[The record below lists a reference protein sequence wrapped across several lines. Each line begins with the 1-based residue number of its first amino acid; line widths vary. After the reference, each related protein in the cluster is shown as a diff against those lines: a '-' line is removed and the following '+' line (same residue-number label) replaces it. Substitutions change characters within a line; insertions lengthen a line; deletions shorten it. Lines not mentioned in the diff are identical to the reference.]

1 MAGIPIGNGIEI
13 NYPLGPDHKF
23 NVGGAAST
31 YATKDGSTG
40 IPDYFRYEG
49 MPVWAKEDGVWNKY
63 ILSADLVTWIAD
75 IGGLTEAEVIAIA
88 DSAVFT
94 HTQLENPHG
103 TTAEDINTISHGTVE
118 SALGDVRTTADN
130 AASSISDHLLDKN
143 DPHEITASQVETD
156 DVNNSVQDYIDDF
169 IGDIAAKAN
178 QTDFTDH
185 QASANPHVNLLAANV
200 KTEDTGVSVQAALNT
215 VEGAVTAIN
224 TLDKLTGSAAEISSG
239 DINVKKAIYFTAA
252 AEVTQ
257 QTNLV
262 FTNKNILRLKV
273 TGDIT
278 LNIVGGRTTG
288 QYWLILKFEANAVV
302 SFNSAFVSG
311 LNPITGF
318 AGSTMFLQGIFY
330 DSKFHLIK
338 SQVFDFTLTYYYGT
352 SPDAAVLEAEVLA
365 TTARTDN
372 SPDKLSIPF
381 MMTEYA
387 FLWLVAPIIFPYMYK
402 KEVIG
407 GYYLITDNMF
417 VTPITVNSVS
427 CYLYISKVKTK
438 VDTLEFSLTNQA

>member
-23 NVGGAAST
+23 NVGGASST
-31 YATKDGSTG
+31 YATKDGATG

-63 ILSADLVTWIAD
+63 ILSADLVTWIPD

-103 TTAEDINTISHGTVE
+103 TTAEDINAEGFGTVLQGLQDLR
-118 SALGDVRTTADN
+118 STADG

-169 IGDIAAKAN
+169 LADIAAKAN
-178 QTDFTDH
+178 QSDFTAH
-185 QASANPHVNLLAANV
+185 EASANPHANLLAANV
-200 KTEDTGVSVQAALNT
+200 KTEDTGVSVQSALNT
-215 VEGAVTAIN
+215 VEAAVAAIN
-224 TLDKLTGSAAEISSG
+224 TLDKLTGSAAEIASG
-239 DINVKKAIYFTAA
+239 DINVKKAIYYTPGADL
-252 AEVTQ
+252 TQ
-257 QTNLV
+257 QTTIP
-262 FTNKNILRLKV
+262 FTNKNIMRLNV
-273 TGDIT
+273 TGDLT
-278 LNIVGGRTTG
+278 VNLAAGKATG
-288 QYWLILKFEANAVV
+288 QYWLILKFTANATVT
-302 SFNSAFVSG
+302 FGATCTG

-318 AGSTMFLQGIFY
+318 AGSTIFLQGLYY

-381 MMTEYA
+381 NMTEYA
-387 FLWLVAPIIFPYMYK
+387 YPWLVAPIIFPYMYK
-402 KEVIG
+402 KEAIG

-417 VTPITVNSVS
+417 VTPITVSGVS